1 MYFAEQNKMQ
11 KRDTMEMN
19 FEVHETQK
27 RNKPADRSLRVD
39 GKMGS
44 IF

>member
-1 MYFAEQNKMQ
+1 
-11 KRDTMEMN
+11 MEMN

-27 RNKPADRSLRVD
+27 RNILADRALRVD
-39 GKMGS
+39 EKMGS